1 MIVIEK
7 YVYTNL
13 EIKIKFGLKLAAGLL
28 LIYSGRI

>member
-1 MIVIEK
+1 MIMIEK

-28 LIYSGRI
+28 LVYYRRI